1 MMKTSNNRSS
11 KAGLFIV
18 FEGIDGSGKSTQ
30 TKLLASKLRKK
41 GLEVLTLSEPTDGK
55 WGQEI
60 RQLSRVKDSLK
71 PQEELELFV
80 RDRKENVAKNIK
92 PSLRSGKTIIL
103 DRYFY
108 STLAYQGARGIPL
121 KKIRE
126 LHKKFVL
133 IPDVVFI
140 LDIPVTSGLKRI
152 KDRSVIYRHF
162 EDKNYLKK
170 VRQIF
175 LELKD
180 PECVVID
187 GRPSAREIHQ
197 TIWAVMTSKFPSLK

>member
-1 MMKTSNNRSS
+1 MMKKSNKRSS
-11 KAGLFIV
+11 RAGLFIV
-18 FEGIDGSGKSTQ
+18 LEGIDGSGKSTQ
-30 TKLLASKLRKK
+30 AKLLARKLRSK

-71 PQEELELFV
+71 PQGELDLFV
-80 RDRKENVAKNIK
+80 WDRKENVAKNIK
-92 PSLRSGKTIIL
+92 PALKSGKTVVL

-108 STLAYQGARGIPL
+108 STLAYQGARGVPL

-126 LHKKFVL
+126 LHKKFAPT
-133 IPDVVFI
+133 PDVVFI
-140 LDIPVTSGLKRI
+140 LDLPVTNGLKRI
-152 KDRSVIYRHF
+152 KDRAVIYRHF
-162 EDKNYLKK
+162 EDKDYLKK
-170 VRQIF
+170 VRQVF

-187 GRPSAREIHQ
+187 GRPSAREIHRK
-197 TIWAVMTSKFPSLK
+197 IWAVLTGRFPNLK